1 MRNRVQQFR
10 KALKLSQRQLAEA
23 VGTSQQQIQR
33 IESGQIA
40 AKLEMAA
47 KLCAALQKPMEVL
60 FPGATKALKSVEKEI
75 NTSHTLPEEA
85 WQMLRESGIEGDP
98 REWTFKV
105 LLEGHNDPM
114 LFRISSPEQSRLYD
128 LVQGERSDSGSAS
141 FVVFDT
147 EDRRWALNLSELDF
161 CHFLFDV
168 FHNGVIKDEPGAK
181 EADEDACSVFIHFI
195 GGEAPIALEVDADEP
210 DDVDGT
216 GQCGHILY
224 MLEMAPQQSDRYRI
238 IDSDGE
244 HAFIRAGSIALLSVP
259 LAVLEPIDHDE
270 ENDDE

>member
-1 MRNRVQQFR
+1 MKNRVQQFR

-47 KLCAALQKPMEVL
+47 KLCAALQKPMEVV
-60 FPGATKALKSVEKEI
+60 FPGATKALKSAEREM
-75 NTSHTLPEEA
+75 NASHTFPDEA
-85 WQMLRESGIEGDP
+85 WQKLRESGIEGDP

-105 LLEGHNDPM
+105 LLKGHNAPM
-114 LFRISSPEQSRLYD
+114 LFRISSTEQSRLYG
-128 LVQGERSDSGSAS
+128 LIQEENSDSESAS

-147 EDRRWALNLSELDF
+147 EDRRWALNLAELDF

-168 FHNGVIKDEPGAK
+168 SPAGAVRDESDSK
-181 EADEDACSVFIHFI
+181 ETEEEACSVLLHFI
-195 GGEAPIALEVDADEP
+195 GGGSPMALEVDVDEP
-210 DDVDGT
+210 DDMDDT
-216 GQCGHILY
+216 GQCGHVLY

-259 LAVLEPIDHDE
+259 LAVLEPLDRDE
-270 ENDDE
+270 DEDE